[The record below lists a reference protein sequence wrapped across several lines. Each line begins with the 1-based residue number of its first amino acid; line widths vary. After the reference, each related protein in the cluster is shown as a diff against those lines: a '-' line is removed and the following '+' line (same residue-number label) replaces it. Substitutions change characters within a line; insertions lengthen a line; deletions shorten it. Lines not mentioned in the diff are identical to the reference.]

1 MSASAP
7 EAGEV
12 ARTEGERRAVAEGI
26 DVVAY
31 RRRWATLLVLCL
43 SLAATML
50 ANTSLSVALPF
61 LSRDL
66 GSSTSAQQWFSN
78 AYALVFAG
86 LLFTTSTLADRYG
99 RKKML
104 QTGLVLFGAVSLYV
118 WLFVA
123 SSAELIVARGLLGLG
138 ASMIMPVTLSILT
151 SVFPSEERTRA
162 VGAWAAV
169 SGAGSA
175 FGPVLAGVLIEHYSW
190 QSVFAINVPVVVVA
204 VLAGIRYIPSHTG
217 GGGGHGG
224 IDIPGA
230 LLSTAGITLVV
241 YALVQAQYVGWTAP
255 RTLVM
260 TALGLALVAAFVL
273 WERRAADP
281 MLDVRLFRNGGFS
294 ASAVALTLVFFAMIG
309 VFFSLS
315 QTLQLVY
322 GYTPMGSSL
331 SMLPMSVVMMI
342 VAPQV
347 ARIVRR
353 FGPRTTIAGGLA
365 LAALGMA
372 GLSTLTAESGYWHFL
387 LPLLV
392 TATGMSLA
400 MAPAT
405 DQLMAHVPRERA
417 GMGSATNDVTREVG
431 SSLGVAVLGSV
442 LGGTYASSL
451 GPAMAGLPEPLRA
464 AATSSLPG
472 GLQVANLLGGGG
484 PEFAHEV
491 ITAWMS
497 GIHVANLAGSALILL
512 AALIAWAFLPRSANA
527 GGPDKHEA
535 DQPEAD
541 QPGRAEVGEAEASQ
555 SGSAQSG

>member
-1 MSASAP
+1 MSATAP
-7 EAGEV
+7 VTGEP

-26 DVVAY
+26 DVVVY

-99 RKKML
+99 RKRML
-104 QTGLVLFGAVSLYV
+104 QIGLVLFGAVSLYV

-123 SSAELIVARGLLGLG
+123 SSGELIVARGLLGLG

-151 SVFPSEERTRA
+151 SVFPSSERTRA
-162 VGAWAAV
+162 VGLWAAV

-175 FGPVLAGVLIEHYSW
+175 FGPVVAGLLIEYYSW

-204 VLAGIRYIPSHTG
+204 VVAGIRYIPSHAG
-217 GGGGHGG
+217 GSGGHGG
-224 IDIPGA
+224 LDILGA

-255 RTLVM
+255 RTLLM

-273 WERRAADP
+273 WERRAEDP

-347 ARIVRR
+347 SRIVGR
-353 FGPRTTIAGGLA
+353 FGPRTTIAGGLT

-387 LPLLV
+387 LPLMV

-442 LGGTYASSL
+442 LGGSYASSL
-451 GPAMAGLPEPLRA
+451 GGSLSELPEPLREM
-464 AATSSLPG
+464 ATSSLPG
-472 GLQVANLLGGGG
+472 GLQVASSLGARGQ
-484 PEFAHEV
+484 ELAHDV
-491 ITAWMS
+491 VTSWMS
-497 GIHVANLAGSALILL
+497 GIHVANLAGAALIL
-512 AALIAWAFLPRSANA
+512 AAAVIAWVFLPRSAANA
-527 GGPDKHEA
+527 DTVSADPDGS
-535 DQPEAD
+535 
-541 QPGRAEVGEAEASQ
+541 GRDDVDESESSRAG
-555 SGSAQSG
+555 